1 MLLMLAS
8 GFAGLGY
15 QMVWTQQCALW
26 LGHESAAVLA
36 VVSAFFGG
44 LALGA
49 LWMGPRIER
58 SLKPASWYAA
68 CELVIAAWGLVLMA
82 LMAPFSAWVQ
92 GWIGAQPSPAWQ
104 WAMSFMGTLV
114 LLLPATLAMGA
125 TLPAME
131 RVVAAMQ
138 QTRSI
143 AGLYAS
149 NTLGAVLGV
158 VLSTFVL
165 VPQMGLANTALVCVA
180 LNLLCAAM
188 ASQLLAR
195 PALGATKADDLDK
208 AQRAAFSMAE
218 DGPGRRTVL
227 VQLALTGLLGIGY
240 ELMVVRVISQVAEDT
255 VYTFAMLLTVYLVGT
270 SLGAGLYQR
279 WQAKWAAHDA
289 AAVGVKL
296 AGALALS
303 CLLGAAS
310 LWPSESVLL
319 AVHQAFG
326 GGVVTA
332 VGAEALLALMAF
344 VLPTCVMGALFSH
357 LSAQAHRAGHS
368 FGLALGVNTL
378 GAAMAAP
385 LFGVVLTPWLGAKAV
400 LLLLSL
406 AYLLL
411 VLPRAWGSPWVWVP
425 AGLAA
430 AMASMA
436 PALVFVEVPQGGH
449 VVSYR
454 EGVMAA
460 VSVVEDAEGVARL
473 RINNR
478 QQEGSTSTRLV
489 DARQALL
496 PLFLHPAP
504 QHALFL
510 GLGTGVTSGS
520 AAEAAGL
527 QVDTVELLPEVIEAS
542 QHFRRVFDDPS
553 PNPRLNVMAGDARR
567 FVRASSKRYDL
578 IVSDNF
584 QPARSGSGAL
594 YTVEHFK
601 AVKQRLAEGG
611 VFCQWLP
618 LHQMDLRTLRSIVQS
633 FLQAYPGGVAI
644 LASNSLET
652 PVIGLVGRYEDAR
665 FDASA
670 VRQHLAQSA
679 MPRPPAAFGL
689 DDEMAV
695 LGSVIAGPKAL
706 ARFAGNAPANTDDL
720 PVVAYL
726 APRTTYAPDDLPR
739 DRLVAL
745 LAEVSALPE
754 EVLTPDADAAL
765 ARRLSAY
772 WQARNAFIL
781 AGKDVRPSGR
791 VQDMLAQVQAPLLA
805 VLRTS
810 VDFRPA
816 YDPLLGMAS
825 ALAAEDPDA
834 AQALLMQ
841 LQQAHPH
848 RSEAAQMLAELK
860 AH

>member
-1 MLLMLAS
+1 
-8 GFAGLGY
+8 
-15 QMVWTQQCALW
+15 V
-26 LGHESAAVLA
+26 
-36 VVSAFFGG
+36 
-44 LALGA
+44 
-49 LWMGPRIER
+49 
-58 SLKPASWYAA
+58 
-68 CELVIAAWGLVLMA
+68 
-82 LMAPFSAWVQ
+82 
-92 GWIGAQPSPAWQ
+92 
-104 WAMSFMGTLV
+104 
-114 LLLPATLAMGA
+114 
-125 TLPAME
+125 
-131 RVVAAMQ
+131 
-138 QTRSI
+138 
-143 AGLYAS
+143 
-149 NTLGAVLGV
+149 
-158 VLSTFVL
+158 
-165 VPQMGLANTALVCVA
+165 
-180 LNLLCAAM
+180 
-188 ASQLLAR
+188 
-195 PALGATKADDLDK
+195 
-208 AQRAAFSMAE
+208 
-218 DGPGRRTVL
+218 
-227 VQLALTGLLGIGY
+227 
-240 ELMVVRVISQVAEDT
+240 
-255 VYTFAMLLTVYLVGT
+255 
-270 SLGAGLYQR
+270 
-279 WQAKWAAHDA
+279 
-289 AAVGVKL
+289 
-296 AGALALS
+296 
-303 CLLGAAS
+303 
-310 LWPSESVLL
+310 
-319 AVHQAFG
+319 
-326 GGVVTA
+326 
-332 VGAEALLALMAF
+332 
-344 VLPTCVMGALFSH
+344 
-357 LSAQAHRAGHS
+357 
-368 FGLALGVNTL
+368 
-378 GAAMAAP
+378 
-385 LFGVVLTPWLGAKAV
+385 
-400 LLLLSL
+400 
-406 AYLLL
+406 
-411 VLPRAWGSPWVWVP
+411 PRAWASIWVWGP

-430 AMASMA
+430 AMTLVA
-436 PALVFVEVPQGGH
+436 PALVFVDVPEGGH
-449 VVSYR
+449 IVSYR

-496 PLFLHPAP
+496 PMFLHPAP
-504 QHALFL
+504 HRALFL

-542 QHFRRVFDDPS
+542 QHFLRVFDDPS

-567 FVRASSKRYDL
+567 FVRASSDRYDL

-601 AVKQRLAEGG
+601 AAKQRLAAGG

-670 VRQHLAQSA
+670 VRQHLAQAA

-706 ARFAGNAPANTDDL
+706 SRFAGNSPANTDDL

-739 DRLVAL
+739 DRLIAL
-745 LAEVSALPE
+745 LAEVSALPD
-754 EVLTPDADAAL
+754 EVLTPNAPADS
-765 ARRLSAY
+765 ARRLNAY

-810 VDFRPA
+810 PDFRPA
-816 YDPLLGMAS
+816 YTPLLGMAA
-825 ALAAEDPDA
+825 ALANDDPAA
-834 AQALLMQ
+834 AQALLEQ

-848 RSEAAQMLAELK
+848 RPEAAQMLAELK
-860 AH
+860 AP